1 MKIEKDA
8 IFIADVHFSKYRN
21 LNFLDL
27 LKSFEKSP
35 PKQVFLLGDIFE
47 TLFGEV
53 QYTIEQ
59 NNKIIQKLEN
69 LAQKSEI
76 FYFEGNHDFNLKQ
89 LFKFV
94 KIIPISQQPFS
105 ATFENKRVLLAHG
118 DWNENFGYNIYR
130 RIIEKSF
137 VLKLISFLD
146 FKNRFIQKIEKK
158 QLSKEKCRK
167 KDKFRDLIEKKISHL
182 DFDIF
187 IEAHYHQDEKFK
199 FENQI
204 YITIPPFL
212 CKKKVKT
219 FHELI
224 NSIS

>member
-1 MKIEKDA
+1 MKIERDA
-8 IFIADVHFSKYRN
+8 IFIADVHFSKFRN
-21 LNFLDL
+21 LNFVNL
-27 LKSFEKSP
+27 LESFEKSP
-35 PKQVFLLGDIFE
+35 PKQIFLLGDIFE
-47 TLFGEV
+47 TLFSGVKYTENANREV
-53 QYTIEQ
+53 
-59 NNKIIQKLEN
+59 IQKLEH

-76 FYFEGNHDFNLKQ
+76 FYFEGNHDFNLKP

-94 KIIPISQQPFS
+94 KIIPISRQPFS
-105 ATFENKRVLLAHG
+105 ATFENKKVLLAHG

-158 QLSKEKCRK
+158 QLLKNKCK
-167 KDKFRDLIEKKISHL
+167 KKNNFRDLIEKKISHL
-182 DFDIF
+182 DFNIL

-199 FENQI
+199 FGNKT

-212 CKKKVKT
+212 CKNKIKT
-219 FHELI
+219 FSELVK
-224 NSIS
+224 